1 MCDEKNELQV
11 MAVEIANTIVTYCR
25 KINRVLNSP
34 DFSKDDISTVQEMF
48 RGLNHAV
55 SSYERIYR
63 ILHGE
68 TDPISLLTE
77 SEERKEE
84 RDA

>member
-1 MCDEKNELQV
+1 MYAEKNDLQI

-25 KINRVLNSP
+25 KINEVLNST
-34 DFSKDDISTVQEMF
+34 DFSNDDIPAVQDMF
-48 RGLNHAV
+48 RGLNHAA

-68 TDPISLLTE
+68 TEPDKPVI
-77 SEERKEE
+77 
-84 RDA
+84 